1 MTNLR
6 LKLWHRPDASSN
18 LVGFWDN
25 LGDWSTSSWFFHEI
39 WASTVLGTRNSLH
52 WMHFAQSIHQRPA
65 TRRSVCVFC
74 IVMMKGSAAH
84 FLGHVEKYLSTDTKK
99 ILVNRSPV
107 ESWVRCNECN
117 LQVGP
122 TVVPPLGGDKCV
134 AFHANRSRQRT
145 YVQSKRHLTKVE
157 KGL

>member
-1 MTNLR
+1 MRQVIWLDFGII
-6 LKLWHRPDASSN
+6 LGIGRPQAD
-18 LVGFWDN
+18 F
-25 LGDWSTSSWFFHEI
+25 STRFGPQQYWIQGIAFTECISHKVFI
-39 WASTVLGTRNSLH
+39 KDLQQGV
-52 WMHFAQSIHQRPA
+52 
-65 TRRSVCVFC
+65 VCVFC

>member
-1 MTNLR
+1 MRQVIWLDFGII
-6 LKLWHRPDASSN
+6 LGIGRPQAD
-18 LVGFWDN
+18 F
-25 LGDWSTSSWFFHEI
+25 STRFGPQQYWVQGIAFTECISHKVFI
-39 WASTVLGTRNSLH
+39 KDLQQGG
-52 WMHFAQSIHQRPA
+52 
-65 TRRSVCVFC
+65 VCVFLHRDDEGDQQL
-74 IVMMKGSAAH
+74 I
-84 FLGHVEKYLSTDTKK
+84 FWGHVEKYLCTDTKK

-107 ESWVRCNECN
+107 ESRVRCNECN

-145 YVQSKRHLTKVE
+145 YVQSKVE

>member
-39 WASTVLGTRNSLH
+39 WASAVLGTRNSLH

-65 TRRSVCVFC
+65 TRRSVCVFLHRDDEGDQQL
-74 IVMMKGSAAH
+74 I
-84 FLGHVEKYLSTDTKK
+84 FWGHVEKYLCTDTKK

-107 ESWVRCNECN
+107 ESRVRCNECN

-145 YVQSKRHLTKVE
+145 YVQSKVE